1 MGIEDKIEQDSELLE
16 RWKKMNPSIITDG
29 VVSWEDYIKSNPKIL
44 FVLKEVNSD
53 ESNWDLREFIR
64 DGARNYTW
72 NNITRWIIGIRNIN
86 QNYNWQEIEKIS
98 EQERKEV
105 LKSIAAINLKKETG
119 GGAVADNDTVYKH
132 AINDKDFLKEQV
144 VIYDPELIICC
155 GTSYAFFD
163 SVYNG
168 RDVKWEIT
176 SNGVWYVR
184 DNNKVIIS
192 YNHPEARVSPNF
204 LYYPLIDV
212 LREIYGLH
220 G

>member
-1 MGIEDKIEQDSELLE
+1 MRVEDKVKQENELLE
-16 RWKKMNPSIITDG
+16 RWKKTNPSIIIDG

-72 NNITRWIIGIRNIN
+72 NNITRWVIGIRNITK
-86 QNYNWQEIEKIS
+86 NYNWQEIEGIS
-98 EQERKEV
+98 EKERKEV
-105 LKSIAAINLKKETG
+105 LKSIAAVNLKKETG
-119 GGAVADNDTVYKH
+119 GGAVADNDAIYKH
-132 AINDKDFLKEQV
+132 ALNDKDFLKEQV
-144 VIYDPELIICC
+144 AIYDPELIICC

-168 RDVKWEIT
+168 RDVKWGIT
-176 SNGVWYVR
+176 FNGVWYAR

-204 LYYPLIDV
+204 LYYPLIDA